1 MVHHWLRVG
10 LNSEGLNPYQRS
22 QQGSPRLLLV
32 LEPETEPETE
42 PEQS

>member
-22 QQGSPRLLLV
+22 QHPRLLLV
-32 LEPETEPETE
+32 LEPETEPE